1 MCARSINLRR
11 INRDCS
17 TLVRRQL
24 NWSVIAVIF
33 GAAAVAAG
41 FAAGAA
47 ALDSSPISNGAIHV
61 SLPEVNRVAKRDRL
75 RFSIPDYLGGIAI
88 KRDAK
93 DKDSGSS
100 LRSRA
105 PRETETKAVMY
116 CEPVGSPLAGPAV
129 RKMPP
134 RSCLARHGKLP
145 QYTLLGLIT
154 LQVS

>member
-1 MCARSINLRR
+1 MCARPINLRR
-11 INRDCS
+11 INRDRP
-17 TLVRRQL
+17 TLVRRQP
-24 NWSVIAVIF
+24 NWSVIAVMF
-33 GAAAVAAG
+33 GAAAVAAS
-41 FAAGAA
+41 FSAGTA

-93 DKDSGSS
+93 DEDSGSS

-129 RKMPP
+129 RKLPP
-134 RSCLARHGKLP
+134 RSCLARLG
-145 QYTLLGLIT
+145 TLDVVT
-154 LQVS
+154 